1 MALLT
6 ELSEP
11 TTSDVI
17 QARLL
22 ECIGEKTDAGA
33 RVFAPRDWPTRGD
46 KFPMIL
52 VQTPYEKISRQ
63 GAGDAIFDAT
73 TIVRV
78 IGRVDTI
85 ASEDDEGAVVALAD
99 LARLQRQIEYAA
111 VNHYKLA
118 QLARL
123 TDVESRSKT
132 SADGQK
138 HTGELTMDFTFVY
151 TRGPEDFAPVPIVG
165 DLKTADI
172 HVDTQNVFDPTGTYA
187 DPPFPDE
194 VTPAP
199 RTSGP
204 DGRDE
209 GHVVVTD
216 LDQE

>member
-111 VNHYKLA
+111 VNHYKSNSCSGRSRPA
-118 QLARL
+118 QRWPSWPRKFTAKS
-123 TDVESRSKT
+123 SR
-132 SADGQK
+132 
-138 HTGELTMDFTFVY
+138 
-151 TRGPEDFAPVPIVG
+151 
-165 DLKTADI
+165 
-172 HVDTQNVFDPTGTYA
+172 
-187 DPPFPDE
+187 
-194 VTPAP
+194 TP
-199 RTSGP
+199 RC
-204 DGRDE
+204 
-209 GHVVVTD
+209 
-216 LDQE
+216 